1 MEGIPDPTR
10 GRQISWKH
18 GILRG
23 YFFACANPK
32 PEIRPMA
39 PRLIPYEDLRAKCIR
54 YSKPHLWRLEKAG
67 KFPKRV
73 PVGASR
79 YGYVEDEVDA
89 WISARIAARDEAKA
103 A

>member
-1 MEGIPDPTR
+1 
-10 GRQISWKH
+10 
-18 GILRG
+18 
-23 YFFACANPK
+23 
-32 PEIRPMA
+32 MA
-39 PRLIPYEDLRAKCIR
+39 PLLIPYEALKAKCIE

-79 YGYVEDEVDA
+79 YGYVEAEIDA
-89 WISARIAARDEAKA
+89 YINARIAARDEAKA

>member
-1 MEGIPDPTR
+1 METWDFARP
-10 GRQISWKH
+10 
-18 GILRG
+18 
-23 YFFACANPK
+23 FFCRC
-32 PEIRPMA
+32 ESRTGDSQMA
-39 PRLIPYEDLRAKCIR
+39 PRLIPYESLKAKCIV

-79 YGYVEDEVDA
+79 YGYVEDEIDA
-89 WISARIAARDEAKA
+89 YIAERIAARDHASA

>member
-1 MEGIPDPTR
+1 MGFCAAFILPLRIPHTGD
-10 GRQISWKH
+10 RQ
-18 GILRG
+18 
-23 YFFACANPK
+23 
-32 PEIRPMA
+32 MA
-39 PRLIPYEDLRAKCIR
+39 PRLIPYEALKAKCIM

-79 YGYVEDEVDA
+79 YGYLEVEVDA
-89 WISARIAARDEAKA
+89 WIDDRIAARDGAKA

>member
-1 MEGIPDPTR
+1 
-10 GRQISWKH
+10 
-18 GILRG
+18 
-23 YFFACANPK
+23 
-32 PEIRPMA
+32 MA
-39 PRLIPYEDLRAKCIR
+39 PRLIPYEDLKAKCIR

-79 YGYVEDEVDA
+79 YGYVEEEIDA
-89 WISARIAARDEAKA
+89 YISAQIAARDHVA